1 MFSIQKIGIP
11 VVRRTAKGK
20 TSDPFTVHAV
30 RAYLYDYACRL
41 LKQEVLL
48 SLPQRERIS
57 FVGTSKRLQKVGL
70 RFNYNC

>member
-30 RAYLYDYACRL
+30 RAYLYELC
-41 LKQEVLL
+41 L
-48 SLPQRERIS
+48 SIAEAGGIVVIATEGKNFIRWNIKETPEGWIEIQL
-57 FVGTSKRLQKVGL
+57 
-70 RFNYNC
+70 